1 MQEFINVLGVVM
13 PIFALVYIG
22 YYFRRVELC
31 TDEWVNVLNKFVYY
45 VSLPAVII
53 ISFWDISWRSSEIWI
68 SIGWNALAYLAFAT
82 LVFLS
87 LNSLKHLSGTTKSA
101 MFMVSLVGNT
111 VYLGFPILIHALGNG
126 KAPYVIAAGTA
137 HLVLGL
143 VLSILAVDF
152 WVVKSKKFSLY
163 ADDLIKNPFMLSV
176 VTGIILSLIGIK
188 GGWFNVIHTPIALLG
203 STATPLA
210 LFTLG
215 GFLHGKFL
223 RQHVGRSLLWTGIK
237 ILVFPLFLWLFMNL
251 LPAGENNVQVA
262 VLTGTM
268 PVAVTCFVIAKKF
281 RLEEDFVTN
290 VILMSTAI
298 SVVTISVFLTVFS

>member
-1 MQEFINVLGVVM
+1 MSQFISVLGIVL

-22 YYFRRVELC
+22 YYFRRLKLC
-31 TDEWVNVLNKFVYY
+31 TDEWVDVLNKFVYY

-53 ISFWDISWRSSEIWI
+53 VSFWDIQWRSIEIWTAV
-68 SIGWNALAYLAFAT
+68 GWNAVAYLAFAV

-87 LNSLKHLSGTTKSA
+87 LQSLKHLSGATKSA

-111 VYLGFPILIHALGNG
+111 VYLGFPILIHALGTA
-126 KAPYVIAAGTA
+126 KASYVIASGTA

-152 WVVKSKKFSLY
+152 WVVKSKKLSLY
-163 ADDLIKNPFMLSV
+163 RDDLIKNPFTLSV
-176 VTGIILSLIGIK
+176 VAGILLSLIGLR
-188 GGWFNVIHTPIALLG
+188 GPLLNVIHTPLAMLG
-203 STATPLA
+203 GTATPLA

-223 RQHVGRSLLWTGIK
+223 RQHITRSLVWTGIK
-237 ILVFPLFLWLFMNL
+237 ILAFPLFLWLFMLL
-251 LPAGENNVQVA
+251 LPADRNIVQVS

-281 RLEEDFVTN
+281 KLDEAFVTN
-290 VILMSTAI
+290 VILLSTAI
-298 SVVTISVFLTVFS
+298 SVITISIFLTVMR

>member
-1 MQEFINVLGVVM
+1 MSQFITVLGIVL

-22 YYFRRVELC
+22 YYFRRQGLC
-31 TDEWVNVLNKFVYY
+31 SDEWVNVLNKFVYY

-53 ISFWDISWRSSEIWI
+53 VSFWDIQWKSSEIWI
-68 SIGWNALAYLAFAT
+68 AVGWNTVAYLAFAI

-87 LNSLKHLSGTTKSA
+87 LQSLKHLSGATKSA

-111 VYLGFPILIHALGNG
+111 VYLGFPILIHALGTT
-126 KAPYVIAAGTA
+126 KAPYVIASGTA

-152 WVVKSKKFSLY
+152 WVVKSKKLSLY
-163 ADDLIKNPFMLSV
+163 VDDLIKNPFILSV
-176 VTGIILSLIGIK
+176 GAGIILSLINLQGPLL
-188 GGWFNVIHTPIALLG
+188 NVIHTPLAMLG
-203 STATPLA
+203 ATATPVA
-210 LFTLG
+210 LFALG

-223 RQHVGRSLLWTGIK
+223 REHVTRSLVWTGIK
-237 ILVFPLFLWLFMNL
+237 ILAFPLFLWLFL
-251 LPAGENNVQVA
+251 LLFPANKSIVQVS

-281 RLEEDFVTN
+281 KLDEAFVTN
-290 VILMSTAI
+290 VILLSTAI
-298 SVVTISVFLTVFS
+298 SVVTISIFLTIIM

>member
-1 MQEFINVLGVVM
+1 MPQFISVLGIVL

-22 YYFRRVELC
+22 YYFRRQGFC

-53 ISFWDISWRSSEIWI
+53 VSFWDIQWRSAEIWTAV
-68 SIGWNALAYLAFAT
+68 GWNTIAYLVFAL

-87 LNSLKHLSGTTKSA
+87 LQSLKHLSGVTKSA

-111 VYLGFPILIHALGNG
+111 VYLGFPILIHALGTA
-126 KAPYVIAAGTA
+126 KASYVIAAGTT

-152 WVVKSKKFSLY
+152 WVVKSKKLSLY
-163 ADDLIKNPFMLSV
+163 RDDLIKNPFTLSV
-176 VTGIILSLIGIK
+176 VAGILLSLIGLR
-188 GGWFNVIHTPIALLG
+188 GSLLNVIHTPLAMLG
-203 STATPLA
+203 GTATPLA

-223 RQHVGRSLLWTGIK
+223 RQHFTRSLVWTGIK
-237 ILVFPLFLWLFMNL
+237 ILTFPLFLWLFMLL
-251 LPAGENNVQVA
+251 LPADRNIVQVS

-281 RLEEDFVTN
+281 KLDEAFVTN
-290 VILMSTAI
+290 VILLSTAI
-298 SVVTISVFLTVFS
+298 SVITISIFLTVMS

>member
-1 MQEFINVLGVVM
+1 MQQLITVLGIVL

-22 YYFRRVELC
+22 YYFRRQGLC

-53 ISFWDISWRSSEIWI
+53 VSFWDIQWRSSEIWMAV
-68 SIGWNALAYLAFAT
+68 GWNTVAYLAFAI

-87 LNSLKHLSGTTKSA
+87 LNSLKHLSGSAKSA

-111 VYLGFPILIHALGNG
+111 VYIGFPILIHALGSS

-152 WVVKSKKFSLY
+152 WVVKSRKLSLY
-163 ADDLIKNPFMLSV
+163 ADDLIKNPFMLSIGA
-176 VTGIILSLIGIK
+176 GIILSLLGLK
-188 GGWFNVIHTPIALLG
+188 GPLFNVIHTPLAMLG
-203 STATPLA
+203 STATPIA
-210 LFTLG
+210 LFALG

-223 RQHVGRSLLWTGIK
+223 RKHVSRSLVWTGIK
-237 ILVFPLFLWLFMNL
+237 ILAFPGFLWLFMNL
-251 LPAGENNVQVA
+251 LPVDQRIAQVS

-281 RLEEDFVTN
+281 RLDEAFVTN
-290 VILMSTAI
+290 VILLSTAI
-298 SVVTISVFLTVFS
+298 SAVTISVFLTIIR